1 MRISIMKKSTLYSM
15 TAALA
20 LIAIPFGSQAASWTC
35 KNGSTVREIHVQ
47 AESPSSPVPCSVVY
61 KKTTEGVADQT
72 LWTAENDAAYC
83 EEKAK
88 GLADKLTSLGWT
100 CEETKAD
107 ASAPAPAPAPAPA
120 SAPAKP

>member
-1 MRISIMKKSTLYSM
+1 MKKSTLYSL

-20 LIAIPFGSQAASWTC
+20 LIAIPFGSQAATWTC
-35 KNGSTVREIHVQ
+35 KSGKIVREIDVQ
-47 AESPSSPVPCSVVY
+47 SQTPSSPVPCSVVY
-61 KKTTEGVADQT
+61 KKTTEGAADQT

-100 CEETKAD
+100 CEEAKAD
-107 ASAPAPAPAPAPA
+107 TSAPVPASAPAPVPDK
-120 SAPAKP
+120 APAKP